1 MKKWLFILTLIFS
14 NLQTYAFED
23 YVISSNGKLSDIKI
37 QDDTIVEI
45 KPLVTIMNEKNIL
58 LIQPL
63 KTGVTTFTVKRNSNE
78 NFIFHIKVEEEK
90 TMISEVQGFKILSI
104 DLPPTKDFELD
115 LPPINIDN
123 PPVLRKKEVM

>member
-1 MKKWLFILTLIFS
+1 MKKWLFILILIFS

-58 LIQPL
+58 LVQPL
-63 KTGVTTFTVKRNSNE
+63 KMGVTTFTVKRNSNE

-90 TMISEVQGFKILSI
+90 TMISEVPGFKVFSI

-115 LPPINIDN
+115 PPPINIDN
-123 PPVLRKKEVM
+123 PPILRKKEVM